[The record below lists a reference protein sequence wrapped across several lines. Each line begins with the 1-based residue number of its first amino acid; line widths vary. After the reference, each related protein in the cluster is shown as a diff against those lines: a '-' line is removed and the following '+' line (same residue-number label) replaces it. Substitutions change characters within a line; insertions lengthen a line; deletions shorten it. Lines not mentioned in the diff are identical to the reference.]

1 MDTHGVT
8 GGSQLPVKSGEP
20 ILQPSQKQDL
30 PGWGINRFCFL
41 TKGVD
46 PLTALGGGGLHREVP
61 LPPPSPG
68 CAWEL
73 ASALSAKKKK
83 KGIFPRENYTAQKVS
98 HEYNGLNLQ

>member
-30 PGWGINRFCFL
+30 PGWGINRLCFL

-83 KGIFPRENYTAQKVS
+83 KRYLSKRKLYSSES
-98 HEYNGLNLQ
+98 